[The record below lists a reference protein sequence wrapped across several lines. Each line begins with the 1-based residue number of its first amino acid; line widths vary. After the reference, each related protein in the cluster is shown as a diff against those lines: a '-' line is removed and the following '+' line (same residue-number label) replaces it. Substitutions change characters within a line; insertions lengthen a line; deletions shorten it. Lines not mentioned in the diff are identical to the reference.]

1 MKQQGPWHGEL
12 DTGIIR
18 MRLAFRLDRGA
29 QVVHLQTR
37 AFGELT
43 LPVRHEQGRIAFA
56 APQAEIALEL
66 TQDAT
71 GARLTGFCRHLAARY
86 PISFQPD
93 APAPPPRGL
102 RPQTPQGPFPYTSE
116 EIVFGGADGTPRAG
130 TLSRP
135 HGPPRGA
142 VILNSWY
149 GQTDRDQTTAGHKP
163 LAIWADELTRR
174 GFATLRFDK
183 RGAGAS
189 GGVFLETTTADL
201 VQDLA
206 CAVAWLRRQP
216 DIDPLRIGVMGHS
229 EGGHVATDVAAE
241 DPDIA
246 FCVAMTP
253 TGARD
258 GETMPTDLFLAV
270 RAVGGEPVREMEV
283 VDMYLRL
290 FAIERAGAGL
300 DETMVRVRRVLEA
313 AVDDGLYMA
322 EKVEARTA
330 LVAWPWRRHWLAYD
344 PTAAMA
350 RLTCPT
356 LVVFAERDLQTPP
369 SSHAP
374 RIRARLAGHPQ
385 ATVLELKGLNHF
397 LQTAITGAPS
407 EYGAIAETLAP
418 SAIAAVCNWIEG
430 ANGPSEHWK
439 LS

>member
-1 MKQQGPWHGEL
+1 MTQHGPTVWHGEL
-12 DTGIIR
+12 DTGIVRI
-18 MRLAFRLDRGA
+18 RLAFHLDREA
-29 QVVHLQTR
+29 QVAYLQTR
-37 AFGELT
+37 AFGKLI

-71 GARLTGFCRHLAARY
+71 GARLTGFCRHLAARF

-93 APAPPPRGL
+93 APDPQPRSL
-102 RPQTPQGPFPYTSE
+102 RPQTPQPPFPYTLE
-116 EIVFGGADGTPRAG
+116 EVVFEGGDGTLRAG

-135 HGPPRGA
+135 PGAARGA
-142 VILNSWY
+142 VILNSWH
-149 GQTDRDQTTAGHKP
+149 GKTDRDQTTAGHKP
-163 LAIWADELTRR
+163 LAIWSDELTRR
-174 GFATLRFDK
+174 GLATLRFDK

-189 GGVFLETTTADL
+189 GGEFLETTTADL

-206 CAVAWLRRQP
+206 CAVAWLRLQP

-229 EGGHVATDVAAE
+229 EGGHVAADVAAT

-253 TGARD
+253 TGARND
-258 GETMPTDLFLAV
+258 EAMPTDLFLAV

-290 FAIERAGAGL
+290 FAIERAGASL
-300 DETMVRVRRVLEA
+300 DATMLRVRRALEA

-330 LVAWPWRRHWLAYD
+330 LVASPWRRNWLAYD

-374 RIRARLAGHPQ
+374 RIRARLADHPH
-385 ATVLELKGLNHF
+385 ATVVELAGLNHF
-397 LQTAITGAPS
+397 LQTAVTGAPS
-407 EYGAIAETLAP
+407 EYGAITETLAP
-418 SAIAAVCNWIEG
+418 SAIAAVCDWIENV
-430 ANGPSEHWK
+430 ASE
-439 LS
+439 LNAGS